1 MATSNSTQI
10 LVDTTSR
17 TVIKRI
23 GIFDSAG
30 GDEKETVIIEPLKL
44 FGALNANGAYYQ
56 TGNTTPAG
64 LANSAF
70 TISRVLLAVD
80 AEIGHLQ
87 LKWQGTTASATI
99 VKNNPIVLVKFTF
112 GMNTILYGVPIFILP
127 LPIWSIEPNDN
138 LPLVSVTK
146 FVTSLP
152 ESNIILS
159 NFNFSVSYFI
169 ISCNPAKLFFV
180 MVPSTITLP
189 PSNFDTI

>member
-23 GIFDSAG
+23 GIFDNNG

-70 TISRVLLAVD
+70 TISRILLAVD
-80 AEIGHLQ
+80 AEVGHLQ
-87 LKWQGTTASATI
+87 LKWQGTTSSATI
-99 VKNNPIVLVKFTF
+99 VAAGVGVFDTNPQYQLPSISNNAVGPTGNVTITTVGTTANAAYTVIIELHKNNKYYDRGQLTDPAAF
-112 GMNTILYGVPIFILP
+112 NYGAYALTP
-127 LPIWSIEPNDN
+127 
-138 LPLVSVTK
+138 
-146 FVTSLP
+146 
-152 ESNIILS
+152 
-159 NFNFSVSYFI
+159 
-169 ISCNPAKLFFV
+169 
-180 MVPSTITLP
+180 
-189 PSNFDTI
+189 